1 VALTVGSLFV
11 PKLLPCVDYPEHLAL
26 ADVARR
32 LLTPGAPEHTLFE
45 VNVFTYYGLV
55 HFVLA
60 ALSLAMPIELAGKL
74 LLGGALAS
82 TAWSVRKLLV
92 TLGRPPVY
100 AALFVP
106 MLFAFSASWGF
117 LNYVVA
123 LALAFAALAEV
134 AAHLRVPAR
143 AGWSGARIAITSLL
157 SAMTHPLAMLVLWV
171 FSAALVLEVAGR
183 GMTAR
188 TPEAL
193 VSTARR
199 AATAFAPTLAGGLW
213 CVAVYGGHYAREPH
227 LTDTRDPVLWPKLAR
242 FPFYATDLHADRSD
256 GPIVYGAVAVMVAMV
271 ACSFVLDRTRK
282 RRASAASD
290 PSAASAPTHTVV
302 LPFAAMLACY
312 LAMPMIFM
320 GSQLMFPRLVPALVL
335 GALIALPR
343 LDGSGG
349 GVATTLA
356 GASCLAVAWWSALNL
371 NAHFREYRDET
382 DDASRMLDA
391 LPTGRRASA
400 VVYSDFTDAF
410 CRGGVLHLAAW
421 YAARKHGDWAFAFAR
436 YPYMP
441 VRYIEGRAPD
451 WPAQGWEFAP
461 SQYDARSPYART
473 YNLLLVKTLE
483 YLDPIQNEATVRANV
498 FGEDAATPRLLAH
511 YGLYWAF
518 DTAGIPGR

>member
-1 VALTVGSLFV
+1 M
-11 PKLLPCVDYPEHLAL
+11 PRLLPCVDYPEHLAL
-26 ADVARR
+26 ADIARR
-32 LLTPGAPEHTLFE
+32 LLSAGAPEHALFE

-60 ALSLAMPIELAGKL
+60 ALSLAVPIELAGKL
-74 LLGGALAS
+74 VLGGALAS

-123 LALAFAALAEV
+123 LALAFAALAGV
-134 AAHLRVPAR
+134 AAHLRGPAHG
-143 AGWSGARIAITSLL
+143 GWNAARVAILSLL

-183 GMTAR
+183 AMTAT

-193 VSTARR
+193 VSAARR
-199 AATAFAPTLAGGLW
+199 AGTAFAPTLAGGLW
-213 CVAVYGGHYAREPH
+213 CVAVYVGHYASEPH

-242 FPFYATDLHADRSD
+242 FPFYTTDLHADRSD
-256 GPIVYGAVAVMVAMV
+256 GPIVYGVLAVMASIV
-271 ACSFVLDRTRK
+271 ACGFVLGRIDSARHRTSVE
-282 RRASAASD
+282 SAAPA
-290 PSAASAPTHTVV
+290 PSFGVRAVDCIARRPARSRRCSP
-302 LPFAAMLACY
+302 CY

-343 LDGSGG
+343 IDGADG
-349 GVATTLA
+349 AAARALA
-356 GASCLAVAWWSALNL
+356 AASCLAVAWWSALNL

-410 CRGGVLHLAAW
+410 CRGGMLHLAAW

-451 WPAQGWEFAP
+451 WPAHGWEFAP

-473 YNLLLVKTLE
+473 
-483 YLDPIQNEATVRANV
+483 
-498 FGEDAATPRLLAH
+498 
-511 YGLYWAF
+511 
-518 DTAGIPGR
+518 

>member
-1 VALTVGSLFV
+1 
-11 PKLLPCVDYPEHLAL
+11 
-26 ADVARR
+26 
-32 LLTPGAPEHTLFE
+32 
-45 VNVFTYYGLV
+45 
-55 HFVLA
+55 VL
-60 ALSLAMPIELAGKL
+60 GC
-74 LLGGALAS
+74 ALAS

-123 LALAFAALAEV
+123 LALAFAALTGV
-134 AAHLRVPAR
+134 AAHLRGPAH
-143 AGWSGARIAITSLL
+143 AGWTAARIAILSLL

-171 FSAALVLEVAGR
+171 FSAALVLEVSGR
-183 GMTAR
+183 DMTTRISA
-188 TPEAL
+188 
-193 VSTARR
+193 ARR

-213 CVAVYGGHYAREPH
+213 YAAVYVGHYASAPH

-256 GPIVYGAVAVMVAMV
+256 GPIVYGAVAIMVAIV
-271 ACSFVLDRTRK
+271 ACRFVLDRVRTR
-282 RRASAASD
+282 RGAPAASE
-290 PSAASAPTHTVV
+290 PLVVAPTHAVI
-302 LPFAAMLACY
+302 LPFATMLACY

-320 GSQLMFPRLVPALVL
+320 GSQLMFPRLVPALVV

-343 LDGSGG
+343 IDGSDG
-349 GVATTLA
+349 GVARALA
-356 GASCLAVAWWSALNL
+356 AVSCLAVAWWSALNL

-382 DDASRMLDA
+382 DDASRLLDA

-451 WPAQGWEFAP
+451 WPEHGWEFAP
-461 SQYDARSPYART
+461 SQYDARSTYART
-473 YNLLLVKTLE
+473 YDLLLVKTLE

-498 FGEDAATPRLLAH
+498 FGADAATPRLLAH

-518 DTAGIPGR
+518 DTAGIPGREREAPPVAAAKLPHF